1 MNLKLESNVTNATII
16 SSIPHPTL
24 KGVTLEIVKSYTDG
38 KWKED
43 RVNRVM
49 VPKGTRRTSDGKRF
63 YISSEDHHEISPGYR
78 EKRVYFVLP
87 GMNTVYLFNNEDVTP
102 AKNTKTTKA
111 LLKFVQYSASDL
123 PKILS
128 KLKAAKAQFVRT
140 ENSSSLTIL
149 IFNGKYLNIGCFEA
163 YEILLKEGIISKDG
177 HIVKTRL
184 PAEVVAAQFYS
195 IDKILKEIGNVY
207 AQTV

>member
-1 MNLKLESNVTNATII
+1 MKLESNVTNATIV
-16 SSIPHPTL
+16 SSVPHPTL
-24 KGVTLEIVKSYTDG
+24 KGVTLEIVKRYEDG
-38 KWKED
+38 KWRED

-78 EKRVYFVLP
+78 EKSVYFVLP
-87 GMNTVYLFNNEDVTP
+87 GMNTVYSFNHEDVAP

-140 ENSSSLTIL
+140 ENAGSLTL
-149 IFNGKYLNIGCFEA
+149 LVFNGKCLNIGCFEA

-184 PAEVVAAQFYS
+184 PMEIVATHFHS
-195 IDKILKEIGNVY
+195 IDHILIEIGNVY
-207 AQTV
+207 AQTI